1 MTGAGPD
8 ESEVEALRIARE
20 EARETLDGQLAALDD
35 IDSKALS
42 MFRLNVALV
51 GVLVSA
57 LSFAAASEVTAA
69 TALVNPAVGAGVAS
83 FALSATAAGLTYTA
97 SGQHVGIGPTALEA
111 ATDRTEREFL
121 SSLLSSYADWLRY
134 NERTNERKAL
144 LVTLSVLGTVGGA
157 LGLGVGAVAAFTGL
171 FLVPAVVALL
181 VVLAAGVVAGVPAQ
195 FRRVFGEERSD
206 VDGEADANA
215 VSPQSAEEPMAGQRT
230 FKGRDR
236 RE

>member
-8 ESEVEALRIARE
+8 EPEVETLRTARE
-20 EARETLDGQLAALDD
+20 EARETLDAQLAALDD

-57 LSFAAASEVTAA
+57 LSFAAASDVTAA

-97 SGQHVGIGPTALEA
+97 SGQHVGIGPRALEA
-111 ATDRTEREFL
+111 ATGRTEREFL
-121 SSLLSSYADWLRY
+121 SSLLSSYAHWLRY

-171 FLVPAVVALL
+171 FLVPAAAALV
-181 VVLAAGVVAGVPAQ
+181 VVLAAAAVAGVPAQ
-195 FRRVFGEERSD
+195 FRRLLGDAQSD
-206 VDGEADANA
+206 ADV
-215 VSPQSAEEPMAGQRT
+215 VSPKSAEEPMLGQRT